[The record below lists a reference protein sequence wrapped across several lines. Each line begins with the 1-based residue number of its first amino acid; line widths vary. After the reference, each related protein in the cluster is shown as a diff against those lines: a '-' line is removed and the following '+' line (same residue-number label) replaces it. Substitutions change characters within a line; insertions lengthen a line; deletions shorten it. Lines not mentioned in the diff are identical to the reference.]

1 MEDEVYINNGSRI
14 GGSSVAPREEK
25 ELQHIQLGPERI
37 RCQSSLKVTSAG
49 CQVTPQINN

>member
-1 MEDEVYINNGSRI
+1 MEDDAYINNGRRI
-14 GGSSVAPREEK
+14 GGSSVALSEEK
-25 ELQHIQLGPERI
+25 ELQHILLGPEMI